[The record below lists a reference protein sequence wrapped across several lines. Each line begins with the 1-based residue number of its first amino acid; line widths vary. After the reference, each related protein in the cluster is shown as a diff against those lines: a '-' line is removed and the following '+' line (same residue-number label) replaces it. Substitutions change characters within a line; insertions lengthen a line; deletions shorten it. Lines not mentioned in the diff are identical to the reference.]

1 MKKSMNVRLQRYAG
15 NPIVIP
21 GRWPWRAVVTFNPGV
36 VLDDDG
42 TFYMLERACSSLAP
56 LKCQF
61 GLLSSRDGFGFEHVV
76 DRPVFTPEQLGTP
89 RGTVEDPRVVKI
101 DGVFYMTYVHRVMAS
116 SCYPTGLGIPV
127 YTGPE
132 GVPPGEPNHYR
143 SGIARSRDLVNWEDL
158 GLVTPREVDDRD
170 CILFPEKI
178 NGRYAMLRRP
188 MHYVGPAYGCKHPS
202 IWISFS
208 DDMLRWD
215 EPRLVASAENEAW
228 EGKKI
233 GASTPPIRTEA
244 GWLVLYHG
252 VDPDIV
258 YRTGVMLLD
267 LEDPTKV
274 VARSPDYIL
283 EPETYYE
290 KVGLII
296 PRVVFPSANVVKD
309 GLVFIYYGCADTCI
323 AVCTV
328 PLADLVSHVTAWR
341 R

>member
-1 MKKSMNVRLQRYAG
+1 MRELQLNRYGG

-21 GRWPWRAVVTFNPGV
+21 GKWDWRAVVTFNPAV
-36 VLDDDG
+36 VLDDAG
-42 TFYMLERACSSLAP
+42 TFHMLERACSSLDP

-61 GLLSSRDGFGFEHVV
+61 GLLSSSDGYHFEHVV
-76 DRPVFTPEQLGTP
+76 DHPVFTPEQLGTP
-89 RGTVEDPRVVKI
+89 LGTVEDPRLVKMG
-101 DGVFYMTYVHRVMAS
+101 DTYYMTYVHRNKAS
-116 SCYPTGLGIPV
+116 SCHPTGRGIPV

-132 GVPPGEPNHYR
+132 NVPAGDPNHYR
-143 SGIARSRDLVNWEDL
+143 SGIAISADLRQWEDL

-170 CILFPEKI
+170 CILFPEKV

-188 MHYVGPAYGCKHPS
+188 MHYVGPKYGCTHPS
-202 IWISFS
+202 IWISYS
-208 DDMLRWD
+208 DDLKKWE
-215 EPRLVASAENEAW
+215 EPTLVASAENEAW

-252 VDPDIV
+252 VDKDIV

-267 LEDPTKV
+267 LDDPSKV
-274 VARSPDYIL
+274 VARATGYIL

-309 GLVFIYYGCADTCI
+309 GLVYIYYGCADTCI
-323 AVCTV
+323 SVCTV
-328 PLADLVSHVTAWR
+328 PLDELLAHVLQYR
-341 R
+341 K